1 MPEKDINW
9 DKLLHQLE
17 EGAEGTPLSA
27 GEAEIVQLSGAIHPY
42 LQEAAEEEQEFPMAE
57 GWERFQRSL
66 PAAERF
72 SDQPVLRR
80 IHYLRWSI
88 AAAVAALLTFTGIR
102 FFQSQ
107 REVPAV
113 VKANLPPTSKVR
125 LSLSNGQQ
133 VLLAG
138 GEQQLQEA
146 GGTTIN
152 ASDTM
157 IVYQPGMAANAGA
170 EMNILE
176 VPRGHQA
183 RLVLA
188 DGTQVWVNAE
198 SRLEYP
204 AVFNGSRREVKITG
218 EAYFEVAQNAKQSFI
233 VKANEMEVK
242 VLGTSF
248 NINTYDYQIHATLST
263 GKVSATVSN
272 TAVILLPG
280 EQAVYT
286 AAASG
291 ITKRKVDPRVYTAW
305 KDGDIY
311 FEEASLK
318 EIVHSLEREYDYTIH
333 FDDPTLERLHFT
345 LDMRKTG
352 ALQDILDNIA
362 STTGKVKFNTVNRT
376 IFVSKPDK
384 Q

>member
-1 MPEKDINW
+1 MK
-9 DKLLHQLE
+9 
-17 EGAEGTPLSA
+17 
-27 GEAEIVQLSGAIHPY
+27 
-42 LQEAAEEEQEFPMAE
+42 
-57 GWERFQRSL
+57 
-66 PAAERF
+66 
-72 SDQPVLRR
+72 R

-107 REVPAV
+107 REVLAI
-113 VKANLPPTSKVR
+113 VKANLPPASKVR

-133 VLLAG
+133 VLLANG
-138 GEQQLQEA
+138 QQQLQEA

-157 IVYQPGMAANAGA
+157 IVYQPGMAAGAGT

-188 DGTQVWVNAE
+188 DGTQVWVNAD

-204 AVFNGSRREVKITG
+204 AVFSGSRREVKITG

-242 VLGTSF
+242 VLGTAF
-248 NINTYDYQIHATLST
+248 NINTYDHQIHTTLST
-263 GKVSATVSN
+263 GKVSAAVSN
-272 TAVILLPG
+272 AAVVLLPG

-286 AAASG
+286 ASALS
-291 ITKRKVDPRVYTAW
+291 KRKVDARVFTAW

-333 FDDPTLERLHFT
+333 FDDPALERLHFT

-362 STTGKVKFNTVNRT
+362 GTTGKVRFKTVNRT
-376 IFVSKPDK
+376 IFVSKPEK
-384 Q
+384 E